1 MYTTALTHMLGCQ
14 AVAGMWQHSVYES
27 NKHHTVLFH
36 MGQQWQA
43 PMRVS
48 SSTLASV
55 LGSVFSGTS
64 VLLLLHAR
72 HNFPPF
78 KKKKTYSDLD
88 IIYFYKEKL

>member
-1 MYTTALTHMLGCQ
+1 MYTTALTHMFGCQ

-78 KKKKTYSDLD
+78 KKKTYSDLD
-88 IIYFYKEKL
+88 IIYFY